1 MTDQAA
7 LERRY
12 RRLLACYPRAFRR
25 QNEEEILAV
34 LLACA
39 QDGQRRPGLGAS
51 ADLIRSAVLIRLRPA
66 VPRPRTVRTAVRLMY
81 AGAGLEIAAWVTI
94 VVTAGSLTSALAR
107 RNPGL
112 TAAQLSAVH
121 MHLAVDEV
129 AVPIVAGLWLF
140 LAWANGRGHDWARP
154 AFMAFFALTSLGVLV
169 PLAEGAAAYA
179 PADLIAGAV
188 IWLVALTA
196 MVLIFGKG
204 AGAYYGL
211 QSAGQEPAQR

>member
-25 QNEEEILAV
+25 ENDEEILAV

-39 QDGQRRPGLGAS
+39 QDGQQRPGLGAS
-51 ADLIRSAVLIRLRPA
+51 ADLIRSAVLMRLRPA

-81 AGAGLEIAAWVTI
+81 AGAVLEVAAWVTI
-94 VVTAGSLTSALAR
+94 VVTAGGLTSALLR

-112 TAAQLSAVH
+112 TAAQMWVVH
-121 MHLAVDEV
+121 MHLVIDEF
-129 AVPIVAGLWLF
+129 AVPIVAVLWLF
-140 LAWANGRGHDWARP
+140 LAWANGRGHDWGRP
-154 AFMAFFALTSLGVLV
+154 AFMAFFALTTLGVLV

-179 PADLIAGAV
+179 PADLIAGGV
-188 IWLVALTA
+188 IWLVALAA

-204 AGAYYGL
+204 AAAYYER
-211 QSAGQEPAQR
+211 QPAPARR